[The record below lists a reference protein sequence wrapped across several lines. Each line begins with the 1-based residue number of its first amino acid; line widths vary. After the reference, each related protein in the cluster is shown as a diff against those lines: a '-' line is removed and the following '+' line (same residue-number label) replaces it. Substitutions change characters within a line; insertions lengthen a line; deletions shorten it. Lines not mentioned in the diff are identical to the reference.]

1 LRFYK
6 CQNIPEVDGPEDCCV
21 VCKAM
26 PFAAVVRCECEF
38 GRSFAR
44 CLQHWNR
51 GCDCKQ
57 RHRKVEM
64 RMEVDELRAL
74 AKSLEL

>member
-1 LRFYK
+1 
-6 CQNIPEVDGPEDCCV
+6 
-21 VCKAM
+21 
-26 PFAAVVRCECEF
+26 
-38 GRSFAR
+38 
-44 CLQHWNR
+44 LQHWNR